1 MKIINYGKQYLD
13 KDDYKHV
20 KKVLETDTITRGKF
34 VNKFED
40 KISKYVGSKYSIT
53 CNSGSSAILM
63 SFLALDLKSNDNI
76 IMPSINFIA
85 SYNSAIFLG
94 ANIFLADVDCMTGQ
108 MSPKNVE
115 DCIKKNKIKKVK
127 IIVTQ
132 YHGGYPENVSKFYKL
147 KKKLKC
153 KLIEDA
159 CHAFGA
165 SYFINKKKYK
175 IGSCSHSDLCTFSF
189 HPLKTITTGEG
200 GAVTTNSKNLKKVL
214 IQLRSNGIT
223 KEKKYNWISKS
234 KVSGFNFN
242 LTDFQC
248 ALGISQLSKIKMF
261 LNKRKKIFDFYVKN
275 LRNLK
280 KFEVP
285 EYKNKILPSYHLFFL
300 HLKFAT
306 LVKKKKFFSYMKKNK
321 INIMYHYIPIYNFK
335 SFRGKSHGKNAE
347 KYFLSCISLPIHYS
361 LTKYQ
366 LSFIVS
372 KIKKF

>member
-132 YHGGYPENVSKFYKL
+132 
-147 KKKLKC
+147 
-153 KLIEDA
+153 
-159 CHAFGA
+159 
-165 SYFINKKKYK
+165 
-175 IGSCSHSDLCTFSF
+175 
-189 HPLKTITTGEG
+189 
-200 GAVTTNSKNLKKVL
+200 
-214 IQLRSNGIT
+214 
-223 KEKKYNWISKS
+223 
-234 KVSGFNFN
+234 
-242 LTDFQC
+242 
-248 ALGISQLSKIKMF
+248 
-261 LNKRKKIFDFYVKN
+261 
-275 LRNLK
+275 
-280 KFEVP
+280 
-285 EYKNKILPSYHLFFL
+285 
-300 HLKFAT
+300 
-306 LVKKKKFFSYMKKNK
+306 
-321 INIMYHYIPIYNFK
+321 
-335 SFRGKSHGKNAE
+335 
-347 KYFLSCISLPIHYS
+347 
-361 LTKYQ
+361 
-366 LSFIVS
+366 
-372 KIKKF
+372 